1 MRISREH
8 GVTKAEAKLAL
19 DKFIV
24 EVMAEYGSGNSQDR
38 YYWNADVLEFSLNTT
53 GLEITG
59 SIEVSDIIVI
69 LEVTLPSI
77 AKVFEPLARK
87 RAELALDTV
96 FQQAN

>member
-38 YYWNADVLEFSLNTT
+38 YYWNADF
-53 GLEITG
+53 
-59 SIEVSDIIVI
+59 VI
-69 LEVTLPSI
+69 FFLFI
-77 AKVFEPLARK
+77 
-87 RAELALDTV
+87 
-96 FQQAN
+96 